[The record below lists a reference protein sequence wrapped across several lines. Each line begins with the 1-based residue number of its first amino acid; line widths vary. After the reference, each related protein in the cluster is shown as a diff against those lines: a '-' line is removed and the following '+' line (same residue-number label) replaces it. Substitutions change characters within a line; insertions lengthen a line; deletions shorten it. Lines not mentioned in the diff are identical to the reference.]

1 MLKTL
6 LIHFLFIF
14 LRTSAKSMSE
24 YLSSRSLASSLIETI
39 KMLKKF
45 ANLTK
50 KEEVSGS
57 LAPKRRVQL
66 RRVMCPLGSDPF
78 GVAWCC

>member
-1 MLKTL
+1 
-6 LIHFLFIF
+6 
-14 LRTSAKSMSE
+14 MSE

-39 KMLKKF
+39 KMLQKF

-57 LAPKRRVQL
+57 LAPKTKARL
-66 RRVMCPLGSDPF
+66 RRVMFLRGSDPF
-78 GVAWCC
+78 GAA